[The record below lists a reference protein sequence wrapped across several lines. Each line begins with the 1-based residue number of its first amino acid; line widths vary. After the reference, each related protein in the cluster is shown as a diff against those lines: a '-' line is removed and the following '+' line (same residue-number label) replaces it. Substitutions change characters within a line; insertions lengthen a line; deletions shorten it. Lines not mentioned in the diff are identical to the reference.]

1 MRPPV
6 SQKHKLLL
14 DANVSVVIYAYLK
27 SKGYDVAFAP
37 SSLGRL
43 SNGELARYAIERGYV
58 ILTHDRTFHE
68 SVAMESP
75 DLIKQLKLI
84 ILDVSPGAIDVCV
97 RILDQLLEPALAL
110 AEEHGIIMLT
120 LRGVEVVTT

>member
-1 MRPPV
+1 
-6 SQKHKLLL
+6 
-14 DANVSVVIYAYLK
+14 
-27 SKGYDVAFAP
+27 
-37 SSLGRL
+37 
-43 SNGELARYAIERGYV
+43 
-58 ILTHDRTFHE
+58 
-68 SVAMESP
+68 MESP

-84 ILDVSPGAIDVCV
+84 VLDVSPGAIDVCV